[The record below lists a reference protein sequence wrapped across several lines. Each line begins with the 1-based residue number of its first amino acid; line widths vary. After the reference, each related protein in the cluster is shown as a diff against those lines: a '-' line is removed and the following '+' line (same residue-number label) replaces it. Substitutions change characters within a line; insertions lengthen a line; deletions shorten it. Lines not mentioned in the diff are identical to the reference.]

1 MNAQAIL
8 GTIHNALN
16 ANIAFLDEATQ
27 YTLSFSNMLKIFLR
41 HYNSIP
47 MEVPNLNKKIP
58 MILRVEREHII
69 DNPEPTLTKSWQKIA
84 KDIFCNEPVE
94 NFIENIEK
102 KLILRITELKA
113 KYSSKVGLVEQS
125 IQNSYTDLIN
135 IEQQYQLL
143 YQEYEKLCQAI
154 EKFHGNPSQKEKYDK
169 LKFKYKGTQKA
180 AVDKLV
186 ELNHKILE
194 YNLQIER
201 SLTKYEEAEKQK
213 FDDLFSFIFDFSE
226 TLKNISDIN
235 KKITNNVSNEV
246 STISPQNDVDQFV
259 DDSALQKVP
268 SRIRLSRKASI
279 SGSTNSTEVIQR
291 LEQNLAK
298 SDENFKKASETPSG
312 INSPTKAQESKDTQ
326 NNEVNQ
332 KDDTTQPQQK
342 DEIKQ
347 DQQKEEAKPN
357 ETVQTET
364 KQNSEDA
371 QKETIQTDL
380 PNENLQQNQQVQTR
394 NVQFSPDEIPQQ
406 NDQNESTQQENE
418 PNQNNQNQEEQ
429 EKPQQNQQENE
440 PSQNDQK
447 QEEQIPQIQ
456 SNEQNETLQQD
467 QPQNEQNEQ
476 NEADQ
481 KETTKQSEETNQNTQ
496 QNEQKEEEQQ
506 ISLDSLAPKADDN
519 EITKFPSLATSSGT
533 ENFSINDSQV
543 EGTSTEDQ
551 IDAIELQDQELTFFE
566 ITKMFT
572 FDIGNYLSPEEI
584 FKSSLNYFDAILTE
598 DSGSFHKGD
607 EVTVLSTD
615 SYKGTIVIDH
625 DGNKGPVELNKLQ
638 KIYERKIMK
647 VQTQIDDGELEVEV
661 GEYVLVVNE
670 REGFS
675 KCLSAYREEGII
687 LSSKLVPYEPK

>member
-1 MNAQAIL
+1 MNTQAIL

-69 DNPEPTLTKSWQKIA
+69 DNPEPTLTRSWQKIA

-102 KLILRITELKA
+102 NLILRITELKA
-113 KYSSKVGLVEQS
+113 KYSSKIGLVEQS

-213 FDDLFSFIFDFSE
+213 FDELFSFIFDFSK

-279 SGSTNSTEVIQR
+279 SGSTNSTETIQR
-291 LEQNLAK
+291 LEQNLNAK
-298 SDENFKKASETPSG
+298 SAENNKIASETPSG

-332 KDDTTQPQQK
+332 KDDTTHQN
-342 DEIKQ
+342 DEVKQ
-347 DQQKEEAKPN
+347 DQQQEEAKPN

-364 KQNSEDA
+364 KQNSEDV
-371 QKETIQTDL
+371 QKETTQTDL
-380 PNENLQQNQQVQTR
+380 PNDELQQNQQVQTR
-394 NVQFSPDEIPQQ
+394 NVKFSPDEITQQ
-406 NDQNESTQQENE
+406 NDQNESTQQEN
-418 PNQNNQNQEEQ
+418 
-429 EKPQQNQQENE
+429 NE
-440 PSQNDQK
+440 SNQNDQK
-447 QEEQIPQIQ
+447 QEEQEKPQETQQENESNQNDQKQEEQVPQVQ

-467 QPQNEQNEQ
+467 QPQNEV
-476 NEADQ
+476 DQ
-481 KETTKQSEETNQNTQ
+481 KETTKQAEETDQNTQ
-496 QNEQKEEEQQ
+496 QNEQKQEQQ
-506 ISLDSLAPKADDN
+506 IPLDSLSPKDNQKADDN
-519 EITKFPSLATSSGT
+519 EITKFPSLVTSSGT
-533 ENFSINDSQV
+533 ENFSVDSLI
-543 EGTSTEDQ
+543 EGTSTEEQ
-551 IDAIELQDQELTFFE
+551 IEAEALDQEITFFE

-584 FKSSLNYFDAILTE
+584 FKSSLNNFDAILTE

-615 SYKGTIVIDH
+615 SHKGAIVIDH
-625 DGNKGPVELNKLQ
+625 EGNKGSVELSKLQ
-638 KIYERKIMK
+638 KTYERKIMK

-661 GEYVLVVNE
+661 GEYVLVVYE